1 MSGPITGGQQAAA
14 DRGTGEV
21 PAQTAGQQLRQAA
34 SLPGSGSG
42 RPAVIASAL
51 DEAALAAM
59 RADAEA
65 TAGPFA
71 DPALLRT
78 AELALAGIDAAWLE
92 RVIGHQAGSWR
103 SLGHAEMLL
112 AVRAAE
118 TDAEHLAALAASNHR
133 KQARERQVTGAAA
146 QGQADAAAAHWQRLR
161 GQLPVPVTVQHNWT
175 ARHLDGYEQGADHI
189 VVLEDLHAGRLRRA
203 AGTPL
208 CQAPSRARQL
218 RHVSA
223 GTGDERRLPSCAAC
237 LRHAEE
243 LAATRQTSS
252 TAQPGTGGHAATPAA
267 ASPLQPPAPPGGPT
281 YGTGTARGGASPP
294 RRPATST
301 GGDDDESS
309 AQAQITGRQLREAAH
324 RYLEDGLLPVP
335 AWAAR
340 PDGECCCPRGAGCG
354 RPGKH
359 PRSVRSWPR
368 AARLLVEAA
377 GLPHPRRDRP
387 AVRRRQPVRGREPD
401 GRHPRGDDGH
411 RRRRRRRRP
420 RARQQGWPRN
430 WGNCRRPCRTAPRTA
445 ST

>member
-1 MSGPITGGQQAAA
+1 M
-14 DRGTGEV
+14 
-21 PAQTAGQQLRQAA
+21 
-34 SLPGSGSG
+34 
-42 RPAVIASAL
+42 IASAL

-59 RADAEA
+59 RADTEA

-133 KQARERQVTGAAA
+133 KQAQKRRVTGAAA

-161 GQLPVPVTVQHNWT
+161 GPLPVPVTVQHNWT

-218 RHVSA
+218 RHVFA

-243 LAATRQTSS
+243 LHALPGKPAAPRSQ
-252 TAQPGTGGHAATPAA
+252 APAGTPPTPAA
-267 ASPLQPPAPPGGPT
+267 ASPLQPPALPGGPT
-281 YGTGTARGGASPP
+281 YGTGTDPGGASPP

-301 GGDDDESS
+301 GGDSD
-309 AQAQITGRQLREAAH
+309 
-324 RYLEDGLLPVP
+324 
-335 AWAAR
+335 
-340 PDGECCCPRGAGCG
+340 
-354 RPGKH
+354 
-359 PRSVRSWPR
+359 
-368 AARLLVEAA
+368 
-377 GLPHPRRDRP
+377 
-387 AVRRRQPVRGREPD
+387 
-401 GRHPRGDDGH
+401 
-411 RRRRRRRRP
+411 
-420 RARQQGWPRN
+420 
-430 WGNCRRPCRTAPRTA
+430 
-445 ST
+445 